1 VAETEKTV
9 GSPEFM
15 KAGYNAQ
22 LRSIVMLKNQQKTLP
37 LKKQLKVYIPKK
49 FIPGG
54 RNWFGVETPESW
66 KAAVNPLVAQKY
78 FQVVEKP
85 EEADFALVCI
95 DSPKSGVGYSQDDVK
110 KKGNGYVPISL
121 QYGLY
126 KADFARETS
135 IAGGSPFEDFTN
147 RSYKGKTIVASNIQD
162 MKTVTETKT
171 KMGAKPVIVVVK
183 VSNPMIF
190 SEIEKSASAILI
202 HMGVQDQAIMDI
214 LTGAVEPSALLP
226 FQMPVDMK
234 TVEEQSEDVPLDM
247 KCFVDSEG
255 NTYDFAFGLNWGG
268 VIKDERV
275 AKYKKM

>member
-1 VAETEKTV
+1 
-9 GSPEFM
+9 M
-15 KAGYNAQ
+15 
-22 LRSIVMLKNQQKTLP
+22 
-37 LKKQLKVYIPKK
+37 
-49 FIPGG
+49 
-54 RNWFGVETPESW
+54 
-66 KAAVNPLVAQKY
+66 
-78 FQVVEKP
+78 
-85 EEADFALVCI
+85 
-95 DSPKSGVGYSQDDVK
+95 
-110 KKGNGYVPISL
+110 KGNGYVPISL
-121 QYGLY
+121 QYGVY

-162 MKTVTETKT
+162 MKTVTETKA

-190 SEIEKSASAILI
+190 WEIEKSASAILI

-275 AKYKKM
+275 VKYKRM